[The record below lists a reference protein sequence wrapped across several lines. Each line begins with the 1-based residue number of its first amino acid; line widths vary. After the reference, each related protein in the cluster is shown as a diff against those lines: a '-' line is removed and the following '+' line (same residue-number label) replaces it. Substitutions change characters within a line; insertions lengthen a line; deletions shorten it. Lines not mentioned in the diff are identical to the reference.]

1 MRHRRNEPRETRR
14 QPSQGELQQ
23 MQRQLEHLQQKLTK
37 MQEEGARSQT
47 DRLVP
52 QGAGSAGEREPG
64 RRQRAE
70 SSRGAARGTERGAAE
85 QERLMEQVSQLARQ
99 LESGMGEEAA
109 AVLRRLGDPQQL
121 SGLLGRL
128 GEGDLRRLERLLQ
141 NPERLRGLLNDETL
155 EALKKALGG

>member
-1 MRHRRNEPRETRR
+1 
-14 QPSQGELQQ
+14 

-47 DRLVP
+47 DRPVP

-70 SSRGAARGTERGAAE
+70 SSRGAARGPERGAAE